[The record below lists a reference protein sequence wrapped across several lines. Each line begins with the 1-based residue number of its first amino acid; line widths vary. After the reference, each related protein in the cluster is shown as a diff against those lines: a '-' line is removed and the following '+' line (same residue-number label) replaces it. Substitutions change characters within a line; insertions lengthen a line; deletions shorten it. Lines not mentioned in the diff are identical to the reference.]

1 MKQFIELRFNLGD
14 CQRELNEFRQLL
26 DSKSD
31 LSEQN
36 DIRPFFAARPQLSA
50 LMGTYAPEVGLADLL
65 AYEFPIIGDFAA
77 DVVVG
82 NKRRGAFCLIELEE
96 ASTNSIFTSNRNK
109 ATREWSRRFEH
120 GFSQLVDW
128 FYALDDLKTTKRFA
142 KDFGYKHA
150 RFIGILVVGRSA
162 ALSEDDRSRLNWR
175 SERVLVNS
183 HYVHCLTFDDLYEHL
198 AWRLSHYT
206 AVESDD

>member
-1 MKQFIELRFNLGD
+1 MKDFVEVRFSLAD
-14 CQRELNEFRQLL
+14 CQRELREFRQLL
-26 DSKSD
+26 DSRSD

-36 DIRPFFAARPQLSA
+36 DIRPFFAERPQLSA
-50 LMGTYAPEVGLADLL
+50 FLGTYAPEVGLADLL
-65 AYEFPIIGDFAA
+65 AYEFPILGDFAA
-77 DVVVG
+77 DIVVG

-96 ASTNSIFTSNRNK
+96 ASRNSIFTANRNK
-109 ATREWSRRFEH
+109 ATKEWSRRFEH

-162 ALSEDDRSRLNWR
+162 ALSDDDRSRMNWR
-175 SERVLVNS
+175 SERVVVNS

-198 AWRLSHYT
+198 AWRLSHYI
-206 AVESDD
+206 AADSGD